1 MFARKIEKTEIKQPL
16 IEHLEGVA
24 TKSRERLPEFL
35 KELGYY
41 GGLLHDLG
49 KAKKCWQK
57 YLLEGGSTVFH
68 SSEGARAVYELTGED
83 ETHPLVYIIRSHHGK
98 LKNSAVDRDFF
109 EHSKHWDKCLKR
121 LFPELTNLPNI
132 TLNPYQKELAIRM
145 LFSVLVDSD
154 RLDAMEFESKYQNSQ
169 KQEVQVKSS
178 LFQFAILPRSQN
190 QSKIVKEREN
200 FRSLVIQYATSSQ
213 DIYRLIGVTGIGK
226 TLTSLQFAVEHCH
239 HHNMDG
245 ILYIAP
251 FKSILDQSA
260 KVYRDVLGDEVVL
273 EHHSDFIPKQGEEI
287 AYRLSSQR
295 WDSPVIVTTAI
306 QFFESLFS
314 NQASRCR
321 KLAGIM
327 NRVILIDEYQTIPP
341 EFLPAIAN
349 VLNELVINYGCSV
362 VLMSATAPNL
372 KGFELPHIDM
382 IPQEQLVNQF
392 KTLSR
397 CSYQFIIKN
406 LSWEDISAIPQ
417 KKLVIVNTTK
427 TAQEAFKIL
436 NQQQLGQWVHLSSRM
451 CVAHRKRVINQI
463 KSSDINC
470 VSTQIIEAGIDI
482 DYPIVLSEECPLD
495 SLIQR
500 GGRCNREGLLD
511 NGEVLILNCDN
522 FPDPIYQSLAKFSS
536 ELIKKYGLNSE
547 NYLSLLKDYF
557 AQKNKQTGQDEIQRL
572 RLNLQFESVAEKFS
586 FINKKQLSAVC
597 RWGDGADIID
607 HLKTKEK
614 PSLSDWKKLQQ
625 YTATIPQK
633 WKDLIKVF
641 PNGLS
646 VWDGQ
651 YSDDFGIFY

>member
-1 MFARKIEKTEIKQPL
+1 MFARKIEGTEIKQPL

-24 TKSRERLPEFL
+24 AKSRERLPEFL

-49 KAKKCWQK
+49 KAKKSWQK
-57 YLLEGGSTVFH
+57 YLLEGGSIVFH
-68 SSEGARAVYELTGED
+68 SSEGARTVYELTGED
-83 ETHPLVYIIRSHHGK
+83 DTHPLVYIIRSHHGK
-98 LKNSAVDRDFF
+98 LKNSSVDREFF
-109 EHSKHWDKCLKR
+109 NNSKHWDKCLKR
-121 LFPELTNLPNI
+121 LFPDLTNLPNL
-132 TLNPYQKELAIRM
+132 TLKGCEKELAIRM

-154 RLDAMEFESKYQNSQ
+154 RLDAMEFELKYQNSQ
-169 KQEVQVKSS
+169 KERVQAKSS
-178 LFQFAILPRSQN
+178 FNSQSFPRPKN
-190 QSKIVKEREN
+190 KSKIVQEREN
-200 FRSLVIQYATSSQ
+200 FRSLVIQYATSSKN
-213 DIYRLIGVTGIGK
+213 IYRLIGVTGIGK
-226 TLTSLQFAVEHCH
+226 TLTSLQFAVEHCN

-245 ILYIAP
+245 ILYVAP

-260 KVYRDVLGDEVVL
+260 KVYRDVLGDEAVL
-273 EHHSDFIPKQGEEI
+273 EHHSDFIPKHGEEI
-287 AYRLSSQR
+287 TYRLSSQR
-295 WDSPVIVTTAI
+295 WDSLVIVTTAI

-314 NQASRCR
+314 NEASKCR

-341 EFLPAIAN
+341 EFLPSIAD
-349 VLNELVINYGCSV
+349 VLKNLVESYGCSV

-372 KGFELPHIDM
+372 KGFQLPHIDM
-382 IPQEQLVNQF
+382 IPQEKLVNQF

-397 CSYQFIIKN
+397 CSYQLISKN
-406 LSWEDISAIPQ
+406 ISWEEISAIPQ

-427 TAQEAFKIL
+427 TAQEAFEIF
-436 NQQQLGQWVHLSSRM
+436 NQKQPEQWVHLSSRM
-451 CVAHRKRVINQI
+451 CVAHRKQVINLI

-470 VSTQIIEAGIDI
+470 VSTQIVEAGIDI

-500 GGRCNREGLLD
+500 GGRCNREGLLE

-522 FPDPIYQSLAKFSS
+522 FPDPSYKKLAKYSS

-547 NYLSLLKDYF
+547 NYLNLLKDYF
-557 AQKNKQTGQDEIQRL
+557 AQKNKQTGQDEIQGL
-572 RLNLQFESVAEKFS
+572 RRDLQFESVAEKFS
-586 FINKKQLSAVC
+586 FINKNQLSAVC
-597 RWGDGADIID
+597 RWGDGAELID

-614 PSLSDWKKLQQ
+614 LSLSDWKKLQQ

-633 WKDLIKVF
+633 GKDLIKVF

-646 VWDGQ
+646 VWDGK
-651 YSDDFGIFY
+651 YSDYFGVFY